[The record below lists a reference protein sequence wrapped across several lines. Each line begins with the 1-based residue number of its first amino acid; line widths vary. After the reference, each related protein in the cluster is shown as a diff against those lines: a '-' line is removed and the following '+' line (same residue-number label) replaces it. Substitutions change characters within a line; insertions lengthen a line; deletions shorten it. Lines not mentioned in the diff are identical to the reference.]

1 MKRTILHPT
10 DFSTASRAAF
20 THALALAREER
31 AELVLVHVLATV
43 MPMVGDGYVSPQTFD
58 DLQRS
63 MHAQAQK
70 QLDRLLAKA
79 KAARVRARGL
89 LYEGVAAD
97 AIARAARA
105 KRAKLIVMGTHGR
118 TGLSRL
124 FMGSVAERVIGTAPC
139 PVLTVRGK

>member
-10 DFSTASRAAF
+10 DFSPASRAAF

-58 DLQRS
+58 DLQQS
-63 MHAQAQK
+63 MRAQAQK

-105 KRAKLIVMGTHGR
+105 RRAKLIVMGTHGR

>member
-1 MKRTILHPT
+1 MKGTILHPT
-10 DFSTASRAAF
+10 DFSPSSRPAF
-20 THALALAREER
+20 NHALALAREQR
-31 AELVLVHVLATV
+31 AELWLVHVLPTV
-43 MPMVGDGYVSPQTFD
+43 MPMVGEGYMSPKTFD

-63 MHAQAQK
+63 MRAQAQK
-70 QLDRLLAKA
+70 QLDRLVAKA

-89 LYEGVAAD
+89 LYEGVPAD

-118 TGLSRL
+118 TGLTRL
-124 FMGSVAERVIGTAPC
+124 FMGSVAERVVGTAPC

>member
-1 MKRTILHPT
+1 MKGTILHPT
-10 DFSTASRAAF
+10 DFSPSSRAAF
-20 THALALAREER
+20 NHALALAREQR
-31 AELVLVHVLATV
+31 AELWLVHVLPTV
-43 MPMVGDGYVSPQTFD
+43 MPMVGEGYMSPKTFD

-63 MHAQAQK
+63 MRAQAQK
-70 QLDRLLAKA
+70 QLDRLVAKA
-79 KAARVRARGL
+79 KAARVRARDV

-118 TGLSRL
+118 TGLTRL
-124 FMGSVAERVIGTAPC
+124 FMGSVAERVVGTAPC